1 MKFCALMLCS
11 SVAFIALSPAAHAQ
25 LSSPETKI
33 VATVDAEYERS
44 VALLERLVNQNS
56 GTMNFAGVKTVGDM
70 MRAELEPLGFK
81 VEWVDMAKAGRAGHL
96 IASKPGKKGAK
107 KLLLIAHLDTVFEA
121 DSPFQTFV
129 RNGDEAMGP
138 GAGDDKGGLVVIVS
152 ALRAMKVAGTLKDAA
167 IEIHMTGD
175 EEDSGDPIQV
185 TRAPLIAAGKTADV
199 ALDFEGLSI
208 ENGKDMGVIS
218 RRSSNSWKLE
228 VSGVTGHS
236 SLIFDSTYGDGAAF
250 ELARILHRFRAELPE
265 PNLTFNDGLMAAGQ
279 EANLDADGVRIS
291 AKGKTNIIPG
301 IALARGDFRTLSE
314 DQSTRVREKMLAI
327 VATSAPKTSAK
338 ITFDQGG
345 YPAMAPTDGNKAL
358 LARLNIVNRD
368 LGLAEQV
375 PLDPLKRGAGDIS
388 FVANDVDSLV
398 GLGAFSTG
406 DHAPGE
412 TVDLAS
418 IKRQAK
424 RAAILMTRLTQ
435 GK

>member
-1 MKFCALMLCS
+1 
-11 SVAFIALSPAAHAQ
+11 
-25 LSSPETKI
+25 
-33 VATVDAEYERS
+33 
-44 VALLERLVNQNS
+44 
-56 GTMNFAGVKTVGDM
+56 MNFAGVKTVGDM
-70 MRAELEPLGFK
+70 MRAELEPLGFR
-81 VEWVDMAKAGRAGHL
+81 VEWIDMAKAGRAGHL

-138 GAGDDKGGLVVIVS
+138 GAGDDKGGMVVIVS

-175 EEDSGDPIQV
+175 EEDSGDPIEV
-185 TRAPLIAAGKTADV
+185 TRALLIAAGKTADV

-228 VSGVTGHS
+228 VLGVTGHS

-250 ELARILHRFRAELPE
+250 ELARILHRFRTELPE
-265 PNLTFNDGLMAAGQ
+265 PNLTFNVGLVAAGQ
-279 EANLDADGVRIS
+279 EASLDADGVRIS

-314 DQSTRVREKMLAI
+314 EQSARIRKKMLAI
-327 VATSAPKTSAK
+327 VAMSAPKTSAK

-368 LGLAEQV
+368 LGLSEQP

-388 FVANDVDSLV
+388 FVANDVDGLV

-424 RAAILMTRLTQ
+424 RAAILMTRLTH